1 MFFIRLL
8 EQLFVWLQKK
18 LRPDVFIL
26 ILAIL
31 IGILAG
37 ISASLLKTFVYK
49 IDQFVTNFS
58 IENEIDYL
66 YLIAPGIGIFL
77 TWVLFKYVIKDETKH
92 GIPRILFVI
101 SRLDGK
107 MKYHKAFSSM
117 LGGALTAGFGGSI
130 GLESPIISS
139 GSSFGSG
146 IGQILKLNFKT
157 KTLLIG
163 CGAAGAMASIFTT
176 PVAAIV
182 FALEVLML
190 DLTIASIIPLLVA
203 SATGAITAKIL
214 TDEALLFNFSS
225 NSPFDVIDLPFYL
238 IFGVLGG
245 LVSLYFSHM
254 HFRVATIFG
263 KFESFRLKIIVAV
276 LSLGILIFLFPA
288 LYSEGYEMIRHIMN
302 GESDLILT
310 HSYVFDYRH
319 VPYVFFGYIILLIL
333 LKTIATSI
341 TIEAGGIGGIFAPAA
356 VTGGLLGF
364 LFSRV
369 INTFSP
375 NTQLNEDNFT
385 LVGMSTILAAVLHA
399 PLTAIFLVVEMT
411 NGYGLIV
418 PLMLTTAIA
427 YVTNRTFNSHSIFTK
442 QLAEQG
448 NLITHH
454 KDNTVLTLLQVNHV
468 IDKDLLTIRPKC
480 TLGDLT
486 KLISKSKRNLF
497 PVVDKDNNYYGLI
510 DMDDVREV
518 MFHSE
523 KYGCPIEDYMMQS
536 KEHVSTKDAM
546 ETVMQ
551 KFKNTGYYN
560 LPVVDKGKYIGFVS
574 RANIFTAY
582 RNMLNELSDH

>member
-1 MFFIRLL
+1 MYFLRILK
-8 EQLFVWLQKK
+8 QLFIWLQKK

-49 IDQFVTNFS
+49 IDKFVNHFS

-66 YLIAPGIGIFL
+66 YLIAPAIGIFL
-77 TWVLFKYVIKDETKH
+77 TWALFKYVIKDETKH

-146 IGQILKLNFKT
+146 IGQILNLNFKT

-225 NSPFDVIDLPFYL
+225 NSPFDVADLPFYL

-254 HFRVATIFG
+254 HFKIAVIFG
-263 KFESFRLKIIVAV
+263 KFKSFRLKIFVAV
-276 LSLGILIFLFPA
+276 VSLGILIFLFPA
-288 LYSEGYEMIRHIMN
+288 LYSEGYDMIRHIMN
-302 GESDLILT
+302 GQSDLILT
-310 HSYVFDYRH
+310 HSYVFDYREI
-319 VPYVFFGYIILLIL
+319 PYVFLGYIVLLIL
-333 LKTIATSI
+333 LKIIATSI

-364 LFSRV
+364 LYSRV

-375 NTQLNEDNFT
+375 NTQLHEDNFT

-411 NGYGLIV
+411 NGYSLIV

-448 NLITHH
+448 DLITHH
-454 KDNTVLTLLQVNHV
+454 KDNAVLTLLQVNHV
-468 IDKDLLTIRPKC
+468 IDKDLLTIKPGS

-486 KLISKSKRNLF
+486 KLISKSKRNIF
-497 PVVDKDNNYYGLI
+497 PIVDEQNNYSGLI

-518 MFHSE
+518 MFQSE
-523 KYGCPIEDYMMQS
+523 KYDCPIDDFKMQS

-546 ETVMQ
+546 ETVME

-560 LPVVDKGKYIGFVS
+560 LPVVDNGKYIGFVS

-582 RNMLNELSDH
+582 RIMLKELSDH

>member
-1 MFFIRLL
+1 MKARKHIENFFKW
-8 EQLFVWLQKK
+8 VQKH
-18 LRPDVFIL
+18 LRPEVFIL
-26 ILAIL
+26 ILAII

-37 ISASLLKTFVYK
+37 ISAYLLKTFVFK
-49 IDQFVTNFS
+49 IDKFVKNFT
-58 IENEIDYL
+58 IESEFDYL

-77 TWVLFKYVIKDETKH
+77 TWLLFKYVIKDETKH

-146 IGQILKLNFKT
+146 IGQILKLNYKT

-190 DLTIASIIPLLVA
+190 DLTTASIIPLLLS
-203 SATGAITAKIL
+203 SAVGAITAKFL
-214 TDEALLFNFSS
+214 TSEELLFNFSN
-225 NSPFDVIDLPFYL
+225 NSPFDTADIPYYL

-245 LVSLYFSHM
+245 LLSLYFTHM
-254 HFRVATIFG
+254 HFVIAHIFNRFKKVSTKLFVG
-263 KFESFRLKIIVAV
+263 T
-276 LSLGILIFLFPA
+276 LSLGTLIFLFPA
-288 LYSEGYEMIRHIMN
+288 LYSEGYEMIRNIMTGN
-302 GESDLILT
+302 AEEILI
-310 HSYVFDYRH
+310 HSYFYDYRSNI
-319 VPYVFFGYIILLIL
+319 FIFISYIILIIL
-333 LKTIATSI
+333 LKIIATSI

-369 INTFSP
+369 INTLVPS
-375 NTQLNEDNFT
+375 TQLHEDNFT
-385 LVGMSTILAAVLHA
+385 LVGMSTLLAAVLHA

-411 NGYGLIV
+411 NGYSLIV
-418 PLMLTTAIA
+418 PLMLTTSIA
-427 YVTNRTFNSHSIFTK
+427 YVTNRSFNSHSIFTK
-442 QLAEQG
+442 RLAEQG

-454 KDNTVLTLLQVNHV
+454 KDQTVLTLLSVNHV
-468 IDKDLLTIRPKC
+468 IDKDLLTIEPKS
-480 TLGDLT
+480 TLLQLT
-486 KLISKSKRNLF
+486 KLISKSKRNIF
-497 PVVDKDNNYYGLI
+497 PVVGKNMKYHGLV
-510 DMDDVREV
+510 DMDDVRED
-518 MFHSE
+518 MFKPGLYKDSIE
-523 KYGCPIEDYMMQS
+523 KYMKPAVEI
-536 KEHVSTKDAM
+536 VSTIDTM
-546 ETVMQ
+546 EEVMS
-551 KFKNTGYYN
+551 KFKRTGYYN
-560 LPVVDKGKYIGFVS
+560 LPVVDGGKYIGFVS

-582 RNMLNELSDH
+582 RNVLNELSDH